1 MSIWQSALFSNDSWM
16 RLMNGLRILLTCGGA
31 LLLIYEARS
40 AALGHGV
47 SERTKKR
54 IAIAMSALSI
64 GAYFYF
70 FNPNVRYPAYWVDDK
85 FTAQAWLFCILA
97 LMLLV
102 GYSRMPGLP
111 TTRLSSRR
119 VPRPAAHGFPRA
131 RRST

>member
-1 MSIWQSALFSNDSWM
+1 MSIWHWAILSNDSWM

-40 AALGHGV
+40 VALGKGV

-70 FNPNVRYPAYWVDDK
+70 FNPNVRYPDYYNRHE
-85 FTAQAWLFCILA
+85 LFHHNLGAKYANEI
-97 LMLLV
+97 
-102 GYSRMPGLP
+102 GYM
-111 TTRLSSRR
+111 RLYSCVAAADAELGRGFEVRR
-119 VPRPAAHGFPRA
+119 REMRDL
-131 RRST
+131 